1 MISSKISY
9 FLLINALVN
18 CCCCLIAWQHPNEMY
33 LTRSIFAT
41 TTTMQTIQLL
51 DICKGAQHTCALDA
65 VHCQYLGNLLYKMGC
80 VPPIF
85 ETL

>member
-1 MISSKISY
+1 MYFAVFMIEKSNNPHNHI
-9 FLLINALVN
+9 I
-18 CCCCLIAWQHPNEMY
+18 
-33 LTRSIFAT
+33 
-41 TTTMQTIQLL
+41 
-51 DICKGAQHTCALDA
+51 KGAQHTCALDA

>member
-1 MISSKISY
+1 MLGALENVELQPDFFTWT
-9 FLLINALVN
+9 FLIFWPTVCQLQIN
-18 CCCCLIAWQHPNEMY
+18 
-33 LTRSIFAT
+33 
-41 TTTMQTIQLL
+41 
-51 DICKGAQHTCALDA
+51 KGAQHTCALDA